1 MKIAVAQVN
10 PIIGDLD
17 GNMLRIVDAARVAR
31 SQGAEMVVFPEL
43 CLTGYPPE
51 DLLQNAGFLK
61 RVEKTIGQLAAAT
74 ASGFPAMIVGA
85 PTFNT
90 SGFGKMLHN
99 SALFLADG
107 KIVATRHKTLLP
119 DYDIFDEARYFEPA
133 QENLPFTWNGKTFA
147 LMICE
152 DAWNVTDP
160 AGLDPAGLP
169 AKQRR
174 PYRIHLLEQWK
185 QGPKPDVII
194 NISASPY
201 SMHQAER
208 RRAMVAHHVAD
219 DFLTAPFVYVNQVGG
234 NTGYLF
240 DGGSMVVQ
248 PNGEFLAQLP
258 WFQEGVFTVDLAL
271 PAPVP
276 VALPPVIEHVYEA
289 LVLGIRDFFVKNGFT
304 KAVLGI
310 SGGIDSAVTA
320 VLAADAL
327 GKENVTG
334 VLLPSPWTSD
344 HAMEDGLALVQ
355 NIGIHHHITPIE
367 GLMQQAHETL
377 QPHLGEPLEDLTAQ
391 NLQAR
396 IRGLLLMAFS
406 NNHGL
411 VLLNTTNKS
420 EAAVGYGT
428 LYGDM
433 CGSLAVLG
441 DVYKTKVWEL
451 AKYIN
456 RKQERIPLRSITKA
470 PSAELKPDQL
480 DQDNL
485 PPYPLLDALLE
496 KYIDLRWGQEDLVKA
511 GFEPYVV
518 QKVLALVNRH
528 EFKRFQMAPVLRV
541 TTKAFGYGRKMPLTA
556 RFQL

>member
-1 MKIAVAQVN
+1 MKIAIAQLN
-10 PIIGDLD
+10 PIIGDLE
-17 GNMLRIVDAARVAR
+17 GNMLRIVDAARMGR
-31 SQGAEMVVFPEL
+31 SQGADLVVFPEL
-43 CLTGYPPE
+43 SLTGYPPE
-51 DLLQNAGFLK
+51 DLLQNAGFL
-61 RVEKTIGQLAAAT
+61 RRIEKTIGQLAAAT

-85 PTFNT
+85 PTMNT
-90 SGFGKMLHN
+90 TGFGKMLHN

-107 KIVATRHKTLLP
+107 KVIAVRHKTLLP

-133 QENLPFTWNGKTFA
+133 QENLPFSYQGKTFA

-169 AKQRR
+169 ATQRR
-174 PYRIHLLEQWK
+174 PYKIHVLEQWK
-185 QGPKPDVII
+185 NGPRPDVII

-208 RRAMVAHHVAD
+208 RRAMVAHHVAHD
-219 DFLTAPFVYVNQVGG
+219 VLTAPFVYVNQVGG

-258 WFQEGVFTVDLAL
+258 WFEEGVYTVDLAL

-276 VALPPVIEHVYEA
+276 VALPSVISHVYEA
-289 LVLGIRDFFVKNGFT
+289 LVLGIRDFFKKNGFQ
-304 KAVLGI
+304 KAVLGL

-320 VLAADAL
+320 VLAVDAL
-327 GKENVTG
+327 GKDNVTG

-344 HAMEDGLALVQ
+344 HAMEDGLALVE
-355 NIGIHHHITPIE
+355 NLGIQHVILPIE
-367 GLMQQAHETL
+367 GLMNQAHKDLMTPFGEE
-377 QPHLGEPLEDLTAQ
+377 LGDLTAQ

-396 IRGLLLMAFS
+396 LRGILLMAFS
-406 NNHGL
+406 NQMGF

-456 RKQERIPLRSITKA
+456 RDKERIPQRSITKA
-470 PSAELKPDQL
+470 PSAELKPGQV

-496 KYIDLRWGQEDLVKA
+496 KFIDLRWGQEDLVKA
-511 GFEPYVV
+511 GYDPYVV
-518 QKVLALVNRH
+518 QKVLNLVNRH

-556 RFQL
+556 RFPL